1 MRGRI
6 NNSLLLLLLMP
17 FQLPSMLLKQLLRSK
32 LLSFTFAGFDDT
44 VVAATSATVVHVFPI
59 AAASASASAGVSYP
73 YCCLSSSGPSTAIT
87 DWFYSAVATESGVG
101 LGVITFD
108 CVLLLLLVTAC
119 YCLLLLLY

>member
-17 FQLPSMLLKQLLRSK
+17 LQLPSMLLKQLLRSK

-59 AAASASASAGVSYP
+59 IAASASASAGVSYP
-73 YCCLSSSGPSTAIT
+73 Y
-87 DWFYSAVATESGVG
+87 
-101 LGVITFD
+101 
-108 CVLLLLLVTAC
+108 
-119 YCLLLLLY
+119 